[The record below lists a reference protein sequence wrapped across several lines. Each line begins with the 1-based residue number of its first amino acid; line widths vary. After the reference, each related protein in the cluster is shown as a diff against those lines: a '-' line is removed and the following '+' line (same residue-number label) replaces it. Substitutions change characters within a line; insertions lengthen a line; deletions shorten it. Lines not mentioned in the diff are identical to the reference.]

1 MIVFNIFKQI
11 GELFTDVLFLP
22 FNSIRSLAQEDFGW
36 WIANTINWFF
46 LGVHEQIVKDE
57 EIRKQWNQ
65 GKIPKFPFYHN
76 VPTANI
82 KTNMEKKENVL
93 TKRTSELEEL
103 FEELK
108 KMKIDKNDDIL
119 NKRTTELE
127 QLFNNLKKKY
137 GIDDGKEF
145 LFILLSSL

>member
-1 MIVFNIFKQI
+1 MV
-11 GELFTDVLFLP
+11 
-22 FNSIRSLAQEDFGW
+22 
-36 WIANTINWFF
+36 F

-65 GKIPKFPFYHN
+65 GQIPKFPFYHN

-93 TKRTSELEEL
+93 TQRTSELEEL

-108 KMKIDKNDDIL
+108 KMKIDKKDDIL
-119 NKRTTELE
+119 NKRTSELE
-127 QLFNNLKKKY
+127 QLFNNLRKKY

-145 LFILLSSL
+145 LFILLQMITYICTF

>member
-1 MIVFNIFKQI
+1 MV
-11 GELFTDVLFLP
+11 
-22 FNSIRSLAQEDFGW
+22 
-36 WIANTINWFF
+36 F

-65 GKIPKFPFYHN
+65 GQIPKFPFYHN

-108 KMKIDKNDDIL
+108 KMKLDKKDDIL
-119 NKRTTELE
+119 NKRTSELE
-127 QLFNNLKKKY
+127 QLFNNLKQKY
-137 GIDDGKEF
+137 GLDDGKDF
-145 LFILLSSL
+145 LFISNKLISKGSFYSERADAFVISSHRQTKLFS